1 MSLLIVDDDAPI
13 RKLLE
18 RVAVRAGFDAD
29 CARDG
34 LEALSMLEQK
44 QYAIAIIDLMMPR
57 LSGYDLVQKIS
68 TMKVRPV
75 IIVATAMIN
84 ADMSKID
91 DTLVRRVIKK
101 PFDVNVV
108 AEALI
113 ETAKQIAEKQGLAPA
128 PAPEATVIGG
138 EKNEDA
144 APKKTSSDQPE
155 PVEVDCRKSSGR
167 FSDRPIR
174 RSRIVGPRARPTDA
188 SGRRLP
194 ESRMT

>member
-1 MSLLIVDDDAPI
+1 MDSKGKVSLLIVDDDAPI

-57 LSGYDLVQKIS
+57 LSGYDLVQRIS
-68 TMKVRPV
+68 TMSPRPV
-75 IIVATAMIN
+75 IIVATAMTNGAI
-84 ADMSKID
+84 AKID

-101 PFDVNVV
+101 PFDINVV

-144 APKKTSSDQPE
+144 APKKTSSDQP
-155 PVEVDCRKSSGR
+155 
-167 FSDRPIR
+167 
-174 RSRIVGPRARPTDA
+174 
-188 SGRRLP
+188 
-194 ESRMT
+194 